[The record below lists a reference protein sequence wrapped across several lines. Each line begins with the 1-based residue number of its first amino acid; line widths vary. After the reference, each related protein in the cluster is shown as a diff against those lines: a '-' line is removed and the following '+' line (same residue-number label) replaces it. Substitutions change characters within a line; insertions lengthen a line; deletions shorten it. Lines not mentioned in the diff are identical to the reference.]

1 MLASLYRSISAM
13 EIQSDSARS
22 LSSDAL
28 SLASAS
34 AASANAG
41 AMSVDESQSDVEVG
55 ACAHGQSTR
64 QRTHRGGV
72 KLVEQAQTMLCNV
85 VAALRKIPRQT
96 LKDLL
101 RCMGVDS
108 MKRWGTSWAMVVAGA
123 LVKVSPAQ
131 VRNTL
136 RRARESSGRLLMRA

>member
-1 MLASLYRSISAM
+1 M

-34 AASANAG
+34 AD
-41 AMSVDESQSDVEVG
+41 AMSFEETQSEVEAG

-64 QRTHRGGV
+64 QGTHRGGV
-72 KLVEQAQTMLCNV
+72 QLVEQAQTMLCNV

-101 RCMGVDS
+101 RCMGVET
-108 MKRWGTSWAMVVAGA
+108 MTRTGTSWAMVVVGA
-123 LVKVSPAQ
+123 LVKLA
-131 VRNTL
+131 
-136 RRARESSGRLLMRA
+136 RRRS